1 MRYRPEHKLETH
13 RKIVKDASRRV
24 RAEGLTGTAVSA
36 VMKDAGL
43 THGQVLAVEG
53 PAWLLQ
59 DFDTHWDDPGRRE
72 RLLDV
77 VRRVEADP
85 SLLGAS
91 AHLLAIAGK

>member
-1 MRYRPEHKLETH
+1 MQL
-13 RKIVKDASRRV
+13 
-24 RAEGLTGTAVSA
+24 
-36 VMKDAGL
+36 
-43 THGQVLAVEG
+43 LAVGG
-53 PAWLLQ
+53 PTWLLQ
-59 DFDTHWDDPGRRE
+59 DFDAHWDDPGRRE